1 MGDKVM
7 HWGLGW
13 LYLVDIREEVS
24 QRNWVCGQIWLEMK
38 VKTSSGWLKLQ
49 KQVSEFGPSR
59 KKARARSEERV

>member
-7 HWGLGW
+7 HWGLGR

-49 KQVSEFGPSR
+49 SKFLNLGHPGKRPEH
-59 KKARARSEERV
+59 